1 MNGEISH
8 GNGIKISED
17 ENSKIGD
24 DQQSEELE
32 GFGYIEF
39 YKTQMEELRA
49 ENESLKK
56 KVFTTDEQM
65 RRVQG
70 DCLVLI
76 EKLCQDVNSLR
87 QRVKTISQS
96 HVKSKFGYGCKE
108 GLTCVLGRAEVGN
121 VG

>member
-1 MNGEISH
+1 MI
-8 GNGIKISED
+8 ED
-17 ENSKIGD
+17 EHLEIGD
-24 DQQSEELE
+24 EQESEELE

-49 ENESLKK
+49 ENEALKK

-87 QRVKTISQS
+87 QRVKTISLS
-96 HVKSKFGYGCKE
+96 HVKSKFAFYCTE
-108 GLTCVLGRAEVGN
+108 GVEYVCGRAEV
-121 VG
+121 V